1 MVLPGTASACALAL
15 RGNGVGM
22 VPFRQGREWPCP
34 EALLRGIYQLSVF
47 ADGGPGTDARRLTFH
62 VFYFSYAAPSWYNKR
77 WIMIRGI
84 DKKGVRQATFYTWD
98 IIRRLFKKYQQD
110 HGNIIVSSICYYVL
124 LTFIP
129 FTLLSIFILGYVIDL
144 GHPTVHLVQHIKN
157 IIPDPYNTIVV
168 QKFIKELNV
177 ISVSKRLSGPLGILF
192 LFFFTSRLFAVLRPS
207 FHIIFG
213 RNPKSFIKGKGEELL
228 LTSIFAIVQTMLFF
242 SFIFIVMI
250 QSQIIKTLP
259 AFIMKTPFVY
269 AFSALDMVFTFGMFF
284 LLYYFLTPVRNKRL
298 LFASTALG
306 TIFWYAGKHLFK
318 YFILH
323 IGRLTAFFG
332 TYGVFIAFLFWI
344 YFSVFV
350 FICCAE
356 LLAILSDRPN
366 REPQPSYAPFQS
378 KPSKE
383 QKG

>member
-1 MVLPGTASACALAL
+1 
-15 RGNGVGM
+15 
-22 VPFRQGREWPCP
+22 
-34 EALLRGIYQLSVF
+34 
-47 ADGGPGTDARRLTFH
+47 
-62 VFYFSYAAPSWYNKR
+62 
-77 WIMIRGI
+77 MIRGI
-84 DKKGVRQATFYTWD
+84 DKKGVRQAAFYIWG

-378 KPSKE
+378 KPSEE

>member
-1 MVLPGTASACALAL
+1 MCYNNQGIMK
-15 RGNGVGM
+15 RGV
-22 VPFRQGREWPCP
+22 
-34 EALLRGIYQLSVF
+34 
-47 ADGGPGTDARRLTFH
+47 
-62 VFYFSYAAPSWYNKR
+62 
-77 WIMIRGI
+77 
-84 DKKGVRQATFYTWD
+84 DKKKVQQAAYYAWD
-98 IIRRLFKKYQQD
+98 IIKKLFKKYQQD

-144 GHPTVHLVQHIKN
+144 SNPAAHLVKFMKN
-157 IIPDPYNTIVV
+157 IIPDPYNTIVI

-177 ISVSKRLSGPLGILF
+177 ISVSKKLSGPLGILF

-213 RNPKSFIKGKGEELL
+213 KNPKSFIKGKGEELF
-228 LTSIFAIVQTMLFF
+228 LTSVFAIVQTILFF

-259 AFIMKTPFVY
+259 AFIVKTPFVY

-284 LLYYFLTPVRNKRL
+284 LLYYFLTPVRNKLL
-298 LFASTALG
+298 LFSSTALG
-306 TIFWYAGKHLFK
+306 TVFWYAGKFLFK

-323 IGRLTAFFG
+323 IGRLTTFFG

-356 LLAILSDRPN
+356 LMAVLSDKAN
-366 REPQPSYAPFQS
+366 REPLPSYIPFQS
-378 KPSKE
+378 KPSGE

>member
-1 MVLPGTASACALAL
+1 
-15 RGNGVGM
+15 
-22 VPFRQGREWPCP
+22 
-34 EALLRGIYQLSVF
+34 
-47 ADGGPGTDARRLTFH
+47 
-62 VFYFSYAAPSWYNKR
+62 
-77 WIMIRGI
+77 MIRGI